1 MQDELLKK
9 LRYKQGRALVLQAP
23 EGYKLGIE
31 DNEEPNGTY
40 DFVQLFVNNA
50 AEVVEWAPKAI
61 AYLNDEAVFWITY
74 PKQSSKVKTDINRDI
89 LWKLMDEKT
98 DYRLV
103 SNVAVDD
110 KWSALRLRH
119 KSKVKTKS

>member
-40 DFVQLFVNNA
+40 NFVQLFVNNA
-50 AEVVEWAPKAI
+50 AEVAEWAPKAI
-61 AYLNDEAVFWITY
+61 TYLNDEAVFWITY

-110 KWSALRLRH
+110 TWSALRLRH